1 MGLAT
6 SRLWASLP
14 TPRAPG
20 VDIEEPTEEE
30 SIEAGGGNGTT
41 LLLHPQDGGGS
52 RTVVRLRGGGA
63 RPPQATLGLGAAAG
77 AAARGGGSGPAVCI
91 GQVHAGLEGDGCLWR
106 KGILMGEKCQPP
118 DFSGA
123 IIYDAAGNVVKKP
136 LR

>member
-1 MGLAT
+1 MARR
-6 SRLWASLP
+6 SFFIR
-14 TPRAPG
+14 
-20 VDIEEPTEEE
+20 
-30 SIEAGGGNGTT
+30 
-41 LLLHPQDGGGS
+41 
-52 RTVVRLRGGGA
+52 RT
-63 RPPQATLGLGAAAG
+63 AAAL
-77 AAARGGGSGPAVCI
+77 ARWCVFAVAARGHRRRRWGWGRLLARRRGGGGSGPAVCI